1 MRHGHLPWSGLWPQ
15 PNPNLVLFRP
25 LLPFLEFNRG
35 EKRANF
41 EILRRSNEADRGRT
55 VETLVSTQVRIAPLD
70 AAEVAWYVDTGEPL
84 DKAGS
89 YAVQGLGSLFVE
101 EVQGNYA
108 NVVGLPIPAV
118 SRLFA
123 ELGYDLRAFSTEPPP
138 RRHP

>member
-1 MRHGHLPWSGLWPQ
+1 MLQSLAGRQHT
-15 PNPNLVLFRP
+15 VLTAVA
-25 LLPFLEFNRG
+25 LH
-35 EKRANF
+35 
-41 EILRRSNEADRGRT
+41 EADRGRT

-70 AAEVAWYVDTGEPL
+70 AEEVAWYVDTGEPL

-123 ELGYDLRAFSTEPPP
+123 ELGYDLRAFSTGAPTS
-138 RRHP
+138 